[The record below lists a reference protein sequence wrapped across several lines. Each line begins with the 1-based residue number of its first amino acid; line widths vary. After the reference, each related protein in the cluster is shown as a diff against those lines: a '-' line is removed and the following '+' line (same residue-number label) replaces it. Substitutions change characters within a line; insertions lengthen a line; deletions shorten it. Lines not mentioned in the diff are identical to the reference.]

1 MDLLGALRRAL
12 NVPMYFT
19 TDVNSS
25 AYGEM
30 VARNNAGGRIE
41 NLVYYTIG
49 TGIGAGVIQ
58 RGEFIGGVG
67 HPEMGHYYVAR
78 HPMDIEKEFK
88 GVCPFHKGC
97 LEGYAAGPSLEARTG
112 VRGENIELNNPVW
125 DVQAYYLAQA
135 AVNATVT
142 FRPDVIVFGG
152 GVMAQQH
159 MLDRVREKFTAL
171 LNGYLPV
178 PDVRDYIVTPAV
190 AGNGSATLGN
200 FVLAKEVSK

>member
-1 MDLLGALRRAL
+1 M
-12 NVPMYFT
+12 
-19 TDVNSS
+19 
-25 AYGEM
+25 
-30 VARNNAGGRIE
+30 
-41 NLVYYTIG
+41 
-49 TGIGAGVIQ
+49 
-58 RGEFIGGVG
+58 
-67 HPEMGHYYVAR
+67 
-78 HPMDIEKEFK
+78 
-88 GVCPFHKGC
+88 
-97 LEGYAAGPSLEARTG
+97 EGFAAGPSLEARTG
-112 VRGENIELNNPVW
+112 IRGENIELNSSVW
-125 DVQAYYLAQA
+125 DVQAYYIAQA

-200 FVLAKEVSK
+200 FVLAKKFQNKAQKSAWATKRIFYVSKAFARKKSII